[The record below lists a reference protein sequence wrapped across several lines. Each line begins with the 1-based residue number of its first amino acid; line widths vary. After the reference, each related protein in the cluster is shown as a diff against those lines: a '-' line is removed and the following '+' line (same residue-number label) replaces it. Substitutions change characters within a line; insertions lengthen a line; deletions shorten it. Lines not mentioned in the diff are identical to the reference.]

1 MYRMTGGVLVVH
13 QQKLIFDGI
22 FDLHDFDSNFA
33 HSIISYIL
41 IIYYII
47 IYNLPF

>member
-1 MYRMTGGVLVVH
+1 MYRMTGGVLMVH
-13 QQKLIFDGI
+13 QQILMFDGI

-33 HSIISYIL
+33 YTIISYIL